1 MELFLLLEQD
11 IRELEKELYGSNDLQ
26 MLFCP
31 SFTAWTSTSQ
41 EDFLAYLETPDE
53 WEKAWEKGTWAAI
66 FHLIQKHHN
75 ALNITTIIKDPG
87 FLAAESPKKG
97 CQIKHRKPS

>member
-11 IRELEKELYGSNDLQ
+11 IRELQKELYGSNDLQ

-53 WEKAWEKGTWAAI
+53 WEKA
-66 FHLIQKHHN
+66 
-75 ALNITTIIKDPG
+75 
-87 FLAAESPKKG
+87 
-97 CQIKHRKPS
+97 